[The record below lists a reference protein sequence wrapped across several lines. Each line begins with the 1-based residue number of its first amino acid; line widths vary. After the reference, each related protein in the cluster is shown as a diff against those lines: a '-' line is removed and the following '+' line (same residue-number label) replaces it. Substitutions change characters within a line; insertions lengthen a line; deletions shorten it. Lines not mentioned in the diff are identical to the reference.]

1 MSTLWIVASLVVVA
15 GPFTYL
21 ARNYAAAP
29 TSVPMQIGIDGKPT
43 WYGPKQLLWALAAAP
58 LAVFCLLG
66 LQMSEGRTLKNLPS
80 FFTPELFLFV
90 MSAFLAVIT
99 TAGLALLLG
108 RISVR
113 SFSLVFVPTLASF
126 LLLCLWR

>member
-1 MSTLWIVASLVVVA
+1 MNTLWMLASLVIVA

-21 ARNYAAAP
+21 ARHYAAAP
-29 TSVPMQIGIDGKPT
+29 ARVPMQIGIDGKPT
-43 WYGPKQLLWALAAAP
+43 WYGPKQLLWAVAAAP
-58 LAVFCLLG
+58 LAVCCLIAF
-66 LQMSEGRTLKNLPS
+66 QMSEGRVIKNLPA
-80 FFTPELFLFV
+80 FFTPDLFLFV

-108 RISVR
+108 RMSVR
-113 SFSLVFVPTLASF
+113 SFSFVFVPAVASF